1 MLRLTASGLS
11 KRYGPRRVLEGV
23 NLQAE
28 AGRVLVITGP
38 NGVGKSTLMRCLAGL
53 ERPSAGTIS
62 WNEGDRLWDRGD
74 LRRRLGYLSPELA
87 LYEELT
93 ARENLQFFARLLD
106 LPIRSAP
113 IEDMLTRVGLGN
125 RGDDRVGNY
134 SSGMRQRLKWAFA
147 LLAGPEA
154 LLLDEPGVTL
164 DAAGFELAG
173 ELVRESRDRGTLV
186 VLATNDTREIELG
199 DDHLVLG

>member
-125 RGDDRVGNY
+125 RGDDRVGDY

>member
-1 MLRLTASGLS
+1 M
-11 KRYGPRRVLEGV
+11 
-23 NLQAE
+23 
-28 AGRVLVITGP
+28 LVITGP

-53 ERPSAGTIS
+53 ERPSAGTVS
-62 WNEGDRLWDRGD
+62 WEADDRLWDRGD

-93 ARENLQFFARLLD
+93 ARENLRFFARLLD
-106 LPIRSAP
+106 LSVRSAP
-113 IEDMLTRVGLGN
+113 IGDLLTRVGLGS
-125 RGDDRVGNY
+125 RGDDRVGDF

-164 DAAGFELAG
+164 DAEGFELAG
-173 ELVRESRDRGTLV
+173 ELVRESRDRGALV
-186 VLATNDTREIELG
+186 VLATNDTREMELG